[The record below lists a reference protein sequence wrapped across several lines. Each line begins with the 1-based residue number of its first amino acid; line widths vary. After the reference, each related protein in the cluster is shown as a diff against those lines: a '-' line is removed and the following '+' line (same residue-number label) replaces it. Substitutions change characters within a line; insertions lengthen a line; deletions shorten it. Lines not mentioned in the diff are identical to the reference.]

1 MSKATL
7 FSRPSL
13 LRKKTRGPVPAA
25 KDNGETRQMQQPL
38 SDGSEEFFEE
48 FTPESRRQQQ
58 EDHHTRDI
66 LVGLGVT
73 AGVLIGIGATIWL
86 RKRKGGR
93 KKWQRWLA

>member
-1 MSKATL
+1 MSKTTL

-13 LRKKTRGPVPAA
+13 LRKKARGPVSVAE
-25 KDNGETRQMQQPL
+25 DNGENKRMKQPL

-48 FTPESRRQQQ
+48 FTPENRGQQQ
-58 EDHHTRDI
+58 DHHTRDI

-86 RKRKGGR
+86 RKKKGGR
-93 KKWQRWLA
+93 KKWLRRLA